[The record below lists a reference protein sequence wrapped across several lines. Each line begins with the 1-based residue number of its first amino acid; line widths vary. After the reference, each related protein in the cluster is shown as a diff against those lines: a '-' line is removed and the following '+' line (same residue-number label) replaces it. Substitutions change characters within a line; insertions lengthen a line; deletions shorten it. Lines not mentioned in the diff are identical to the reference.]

1 MSGLSARTYSCDG
14 DSSRTGSGVASRGGA
29 GDARRAP
36 LVVNESLPFLSFS
49 VFGSGGLSSSLDN
62 GGVVSVEDK
71 PEDDIF
77 VPRSGQETK
86 RCVVRI

>member
-1 MSGLSARTYSCDG
+1 M
-14 DSSRTGSGVASRGGA
+14 
-29 GDARRAP
+29 
-36 LVVNESLPFLSFS
+36 NESLPFLSFS